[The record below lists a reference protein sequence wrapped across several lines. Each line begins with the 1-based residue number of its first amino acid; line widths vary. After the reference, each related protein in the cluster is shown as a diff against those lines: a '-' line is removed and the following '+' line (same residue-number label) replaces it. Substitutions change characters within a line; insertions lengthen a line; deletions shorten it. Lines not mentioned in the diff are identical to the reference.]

1 MYRRKGGSPA
11 GDECGQVEA
20 GKKETHPAGG
30 CVGSWGKRRLLFVF
44 LLGPCGR
51 GAALC
56 LCLTLRRLRFF
67 HGLLG
72 FREALGARFGA
83 LLAQAKKAMEEAE
96 AAQGQAQAQGG
107 TEPAGPK

>member
-20 GKKETHPAGG
+20 WKKETHPAGG

-44 LLGPCGR
+44 LLGPCGL

-56 LCLTLRRLRFF
+56 LPLRRLRFF
-67 HGLLG
+67 LRLLG
-72 FREALGARFGA
+72 FLEALVARFGA
-83 LLAQAKKAMEEAE
+83 LLSLLLEYLL
-96 AAQGQAQAQGG
+96 AAQQFNKRLLVAV
-107 TEPAGPK
+107 